1 MVIFVTIIGLLCA
14 VLLVILIIALL
25 KVSSFGDLEDEIQQQ
40 AEEGLRRRDDD
51 SPT

>member
-1 MVIFVTIIGLLCA
+1 MVVFISIIGGLCV

-40 AEEGLRRRDDD
+40 AEEGLRRRDEDE
-51 SPT
+51 

>member
-1 MVIFVTIIGLLCA
+1 MVIFVTIIGLFCA

-40 AEEGLRRRDDD
+40 AEEGLKERDG
-51 SPT
+51 SEE